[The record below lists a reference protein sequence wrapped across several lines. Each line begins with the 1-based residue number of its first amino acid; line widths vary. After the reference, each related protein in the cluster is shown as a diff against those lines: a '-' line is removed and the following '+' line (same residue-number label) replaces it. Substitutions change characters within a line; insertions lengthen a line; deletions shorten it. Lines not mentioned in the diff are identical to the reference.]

1 MKVIF
6 NGHAVALPTGTM
18 QDLPRGV
25 RGVFETLLWRDAT
38 PQFWAEH
45 WTRFDA
51 GARHFDVVP
60 DVEPETLRRAAA
72 NLAAENGIGVGLI
85 RYAAWPGREGAT
97 VWQVEAAPPRPHM
110 LRDEFTATWGP
121 VLPPADDTSAYKHL
135 GRHAWF
141 NALIA
146 ARRAGFDEVL
156 LGDSQGRVIEGG
168 ASNVFLVRDGILITP
183 PLDLGPLPGVMRAA
197 VLTMARALG
206 WEARETTVTRE
217 DFAGASEV
225 WLTNSLIGVKPMRSL
240 DALVFAAARPKL
252 EALRRAWQASYG
264 WDPARSSV

>member
-6 NGHAVALPTGTM
+6 NGHAVALPTGAM

-45 WTRFDA
+45 WARFAA

-60 DVEPETLRRAAA
+60 DVDPQTLRRAAES
-72 NLAAENGIGVGLI
+72 LAAENGIGVGLI
-85 RYAAWPGREGAT
+85 RYAAWPGRDGPT
-97 VWQVEAAPPRPHM
+97 VWQLEAAHPRPHM

-121 VLPPADDTSAYKHL
+121 VLPAPDHARAYKHL
-135 GRHAWF
+135 GRHTWF
-141 NALIA
+141 DALID

-156 LGDSQGRVIEGG
+156 LGDSQGRVVEGG
-168 ASNVFLVRDGILITP
+168 VSNVFLVRNGILLTP
-183 PLDLGPLPGVMRAA
+183 SVDLGPLPGVMRAA
-197 VLTMARALG
+197 VLALAQALG
-206 WEARETTVTRE
+206 WETRETTVSRE

-225 WLTNSLIGVKPMRSL
+225 WLTNSLIGVKPVRSL

-264 WDPARSSV
+264 WDPVRSIV